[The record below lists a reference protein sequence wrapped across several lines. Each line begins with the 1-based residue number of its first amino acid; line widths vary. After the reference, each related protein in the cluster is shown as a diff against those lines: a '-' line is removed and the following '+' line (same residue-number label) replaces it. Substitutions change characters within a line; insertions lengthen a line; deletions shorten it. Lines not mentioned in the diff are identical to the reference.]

1 MKVVDA
7 NVIIHG
13 RGLNEKLVTVPEV
26 LDELKSSEA
35 KTSLSSFKVETRACS
50 DENLEKVKEKSREI
64 NSETSE
70 VDEKL
75 LGLALDLRE
84 SLITDDKGLQNLAL
98 HLEADVEGFM
108 DPVTDQKLSWK
119 MVCPQCGKEKCGCGA
134 TQIRKLDQ
142 RSSV

>member
-26 LDELKSSEA
+26 MEELKSSEA
-35 KTSLSSFKVETRACS
+35 KTSLTSFNVETRACS
-50 DENLEKVKEKSREI
+50 EENLEKAREKSQEI
-64 NSETSE
+64 NSKTSE

-75 LGLALDLRE
+75 LALALDLQE
-84 SLITDDKGLQNLAL
+84 PLITDDKGLQNLAL
-98 HLEADVEGFM
+98 HLDADVEGFM
-108 DPVTDQKLSWK
+108 DPVTDTKLSWK
-119 MVCPQCGKEKCGCGA
+119 MVCPQCGKSECKCGA
-134 TQIRKLDQ
+134 TRIRKLDQ